1 MEIKHAMNTSTTAS
15 LQAQSNEGKIAI
27 TDATAVFAWCE
38 TQDEAA
44 GLWLCEKYRPLVT
57 HAVARETR
65 DFALRAYL
73 VDEALRVGLSEMD
86 AQITISRVGAW
97 FARIA
102 LQVCQQAAEDLED
115 CVMLAA

>member
-1 MEIKHAMNTSTTAS
+1 MKISTAAT

-44 GLWLCEKYRPLVT
+44 GLWLCEKYRPLVA
-57 HAVARETR
+57 HVVARETR
-65 DFALRAYL
+65 DIALRAYL
-73 VDEALRVGLSEMD
+73 VEEALRLGLANID
-86 AQITISRVGAW
+86 AHISVSRVGAW

-102 LQVCQQAAEDLED
+102 LQVCQQASENLED
-115 CVMLAA
+115 CEMLVA